1 MRRIAYIVAAALAAV
16 ALAVVMGRRLS
27 GVGDSPAAV
36 ESAHVGERARAGA
49 RAGAGA
55 IPEGSESS
63 AERVAATQAA
73 PTAERAPA
81 PEPAAQHSPTAQPGP
96 AAETAPG
103 GQPATAVDAAPEVEA
118 SSERSEAQA
127 DAAAILRRAA
137 DVYEKVNTISAEFT
151 QRLQN
156 RLLRP
161 DARSRGRLYQRHP
174 DRFLMRFEEPAG
186 DVIVSDG
193 RYFWLYYPSV
203 DSLQVMRAPA
213 GMQGSSGVDLRS
225 QFVGDPLER
234 FDATLHGREAVGG
247 RDAHVLTL
255 VPKQPQG
262 YERLRVWVDDRD
274 HLVRR
279 FEITEENGNVRLI
292 ELHDLQINRALG
304 DELFRFTPPPNARIV
319 DRG

>member
-1 MRRIAYIVAAALAAV
+1 MRRIAYIVAAALAVV
-16 ALAVVMGRRLS
+16 ALAVVVGQRLS
-27 GVGDSPAAV
+27 GEGGAPTAA
-36 ESAHVGERARAGA
+36 ESAHVPEG
-49 RAGAGA
+49 AGAGA
-55 IPEGSESS
+55 APEGPAS
-63 AERVAATQAA
+63 AAEPEAAMQSPA
-73 PTAERAPA
+73 TAE
-81 PEPAAQHSPTAQPGP
+81 AAP
-96 AAETAPG
+96 AAETAAGGAGESPAPG
-103 GQPATAVDAAPEVEA
+103 AERTAEQAAPVEQGASATEQA

-137 DVYEKVNTISAEFT
+137 AAYAEVNTISAAFT

-156 RLLRP
+156 RLLRT
-161 DARSRGRLYQRHP
+161 DARSSGHLYQRHP

-213 GMQGSSGVDLRS
+213 GAQGSSGVDLRS

-292 ELHDLQINRALG
+292 ELHDLQINRTLG
-304 DELFRFTPPPNARIV
+304 DELFRFTPPPDARIV

>member
-49 RAGAGA
+49 GV
-55 IPEGSESS
+55 IPEGSESA
-63 AERVAATQAA
+63 AEPVAATQAA
-73 PTAERAPA
+73 ATAERAPA
-81 PEPAAQHSPTAQPGP
+81 PEPAAQHSPTAQPRP

-156 RLLRP
+156 RLL
-161 DARSRGRLYQRHP
+161 
-174 DRFLMRFEEPAG
+174 
-186 DVIVSDG
+186 
-193 RYFWLYYPSV
+193 
-203 DSLQVMRAPA
+203 
-213 GMQGSSGVDLRS
+213 
-225 QFVGDPLER
+225 
-234 FDATLHGREAVGG
+234 
-247 RDAHVLTL
+247 
-255 VPKQPQG
+255 
-262 YERLRVWVDDRD
+262 
-274 HLVRR
+274 
-279 FEITEENGNVRLI
+279 
-292 ELHDLQINRALG
+292 
-304 DELFRFTPPPNARIV
+304 
-319 DRG
+319 